1 MAEDKSYW
9 TKFVHKAET
18 FLNKSVDGVAQGLA
32 WATNEVNGTNASMR
46 ESEEQIKENRQ
57 KLHTKVDE
65 ADRKVFAQNQGE
77 LQDLG
82 GGDKH
87 THKQNTDLA
96 QNQEKQKGTN
106 HQNQKHVAK
115 AGGEHGKDVAH
126 YDGKAIHLTQGEGL
140 ALALQEIGIKNPNLV
155 AHKLLTEAHI
165 DERHVPKEFLVSKEM
180 IGKLPTQALAALE
193 QQGKGGHSVG

>member
-82 GGDKH
+82 GGIN
-87 THKQNTDLA
+87 THINKIQ
-96 QNQEKQKGTN
+96 
-106 HQNQKHVAK
+106 
-115 AGGEHGKDVAH
+115 
-126 YDGKAIHLTQGEGL
+126 I
-140 ALALQEIGIKNPNLV
+140 
-155 AHKLLTEAHI
+155 
-165 DERHVPKEFLVSKEM
+165 
-180 IGKLPTQALAALE
+180 
-193 QQGKGGHSVG
+193 